1 MMNVVIL
8 CDGNPPRPEQLKEA
22 LKHSSL
28 FIAADGGAFIA
39 KSMGVEPEIIIGD
52 LDSYSKTGKEQAS
65 VIHDPDQETNDLE
78 KALAYAFKKEGKNV
92 VVFGATGKRLD
103 HTLKNL
109 SVLKQFNHQFETL
122 VFKDKYSVV
131 FLLPK
136 NFETELPLQTTVSLF
151 PLSGKVEGVTTTGL
165 KYAMSNGTLENGIQ
179 DGSSNLTTEKKIEIV
194 HKKGDLL
201 IFINHKTDR

>member
-1 MMNVVIL
+1 MNVVIL

-39 KSMGVEPEIIIGD
+39 ESMGLQPDVIIGD
-52 LDSYSKTGKEQAS
+52 MDSYSETGNEQAN

-78 KALAYAFKKEGKNV
+78 KALAYAYKLEGEEV
-92 VVFGATGKRLD
+92 IVFGATGKRLD

-109 SVLKQFNHQFETL
+109 SVLKQFNDQFKSL
-122 VFKDKYSVV
+122 VYKDKYSVV

-136 NFETELPLQTTVSLF
+136 QYETELPLQTTVSLF
-151 PLSGKVEGVTTTGL
+151 PLSGRVEGITTSGL
-165 KYAMSNGTLENGIQ
+165 KYTLSNSTIENGVQ

>member
-1 MMNVVIL
+1 M
-8 CDGNPPRPEQLKEA
+8 
-22 LKHSSL
+22 
-28 FIAADGGAFIA
+28 
-39 KSMGVEPEIIIGD
+39 
-52 LDSYSKTGKEQAS
+52 
-65 VIHDPDQETNDLE
+65 
-78 KALAYAFKKEGKNV
+78 

-109 SVLKQFNHQFETL
+109 SVLKQFNSQFETL

-136 NFETELPLQTTVSLF
+136 NFAAELPLGTTVSLF

-165 KYAMSNGTLENGIQ
+165 KYALFNGTLENGIQ
-179 DGSSNLTTEKKIEIV
+179 DGSSNLTIQKKIEID